1 MLLILL
7 ALIWLAAF
15 ILTAQLYRRGR
26 LRSPWHFDV
35 AAAGLLALAAL
46 GFFWRI
52 VTGRNWMPS
61 DGGDLV
67 SFLYPSYRF
76 AAASL
81 ADAAWPLWNPHL
93 YGGAPHVGDIQA
105 GFLYLPNLVL
115 FLVSPQFPY
124 AALQWLSIAHL
135 WFAGVGL
142 YLLLARGFG
151 LRRVAALAGAVA
163 FMFSDGFLTHFGNLN
178 LNAALS
184 WLPWIFWAWIAC
196 ERNALLRV
204 ALTAALLALSI
215 TAGHIQATLF
225 IILALALYALFALLT
240 RRDEPRFGRA
250 ALSEGVSL
258 AAVVALACLLAAPVL
273 LPALELTGKTMR
285 AAGTYAATG
294 DYPLSPAQLIGW
306 LIPGFFGRGPQF
318 HWGVWP
324 RVEIGYLGILPLI
337 LAALAV
343 ALAGRADRRIWPWVG
358 LAGVTLVLA
367 LGVYAILYGW
377 LTLLPGFNQLRAAAR
392 FVALTGFALS
402 ALAAFGLDAL
412 LRPLSP
418 SGERVLARSARL
430 GGWAAAAVLFVG
442 TPLAYL
448 ALLVMQDRDNA
459 VVTRVS
465 VTLLAVVSFAL
476 LLSVSVAWL
485 AARRW
490 RLGRPVTLAW
500 LAVALIF
507 VDVAS
512 LGAYQDM
519 GEQNPAAAF
528 EQGSIAAFLTSQPGP
543 FRIDTR
549 TQIDALWQPDT
560 ALLYGLEDVNGIVNP
575 LVLADVER
583 YWQALGSRS
592 TALYDLLGVRYVI
605 GKKDVVL
612 DWDKFTLA
620 FDGDPDLN
628 VYENRSALPRA
639 FIVPAARLQP
649 SADLALQAITQPGF
663 DPQQTAVIEG
673 PSTLPVSVGGR
684 GTVTD
689 IQVRR
694 NALSFRA
701 NADAPALVFVSQVW
715 YPGWQVFIDGQPAG
729 APHRA
734 NFLFQA
740 VSVPAGE
747 HQVELR
753 FMPATW
759 RIGWLL
765 MAAGVL
771 ALVGAALWL
780 LRASRKRGLNHGN

>member
-15 ILTAQLYRRGR
+15 ILTAQLHRRGR

-35 AAAGLLALAAL
+35 AALGILALAAL

-52 VTGRNWMPS
+52 VTGRNWMPA

-67 SFLYPSYRF
+67 SFLFPTYRF

-81 ADAAWPLWNPHL
+81 ADGVWPLWNPHL

-115 FLVSPQFPY
+115 FLINPQFPY
-124 AALQWLSIAHL
+124 DALQWMSIAHL
-135 WFAGVGL
+135 WFAGAGMF
-142 YLLLARGFG
+142 LLLARGVG

-163 FMFSDGFLTHFGNLN
+163 FMFSEGFLTHFGNLN

-184 WLPWIFWAWIAC
+184 WLPWIFWAWIAA
-196 ERNALLRV
+196 ERNAPLRI

-225 IILALALYALFALLT
+225 IILALALYAFFVLLT
-240 RRDEPRFGRA
+240 RRSEPRFGRL
-250 ALSEGVSL
+250 ALAQGVSL
-258 AAVVALACLLAAPVL
+258 VAAVALACLLAAPVL
-273 LPALELTGKTMR
+273 LPALELASKTMR
-285 AAGTYAATG
+285 AAGTYTATG

-324 RVEIGYLGILPLI
+324 RVEIGYLGILPLV

-343 ALAGRADRRIWPWVG
+343 ALRGRRDKRIWPWVG
-358 LAGVTLVLA
+358 LAVVTLVLA

-392 FVALTGFALS
+392 FVLLTGFALS

-418 SGERVLARSARL
+418 AGERILARSARA
-430 GGWAAAAVLFVG
+430 GGWAVAAVLFIG

-448 ALLVMQDRDNA
+448 ALLLMQDRDSA
-459 VVTRVS
+459 VVTRMS
-465 VTLLAVVSFAL
+465 ITLLAVVSFAL
-476 LLSVSVAWL
+476 LLAASVAWL

-519 GEQNPAAAF
+519 GEQNPSAAF
-528 EQGSIAAFLTSQPGP
+528 EQGPITAFLTAQDGP

-560 ALLYGLEDVNGIVNP
+560 AMLYGLEDVNGIVNP

-592 TALYDLLGVRYVI
+592 TALYDLLNVRYVL

-612 DWDKFTLA
+612 DWDKFALA

-639 FIVPAARLQP
+639 FIAPTLQFQP
-649 SADLALQAITQPGF
+649 TADLALQAITQPGF
-663 DPQQTAVIEG
+663 DSRQTVVIEG
-673 PSTLPVSVGGR
+673 PSTLPVPVGGS
-684 GTVTD
+684 GTVSD
-689 IQVRR
+689 LQARR
-694 NALSFRA
+694 NGLTFRA

-715 YPGWQVFIDGQPAG
+715 YPGWQVFIDGRAAG
-729 APHRA
+729 EPYRA

-740 VSVPAGE
+740 VGVPAGE

-759 RIGWLL
+759 RTGWAL
-765 MAAGVL
+765 MAVGVL
-771 ALVGAALWL
+771 GLVAAVLWL
-780 LRASRKRGLNHGN
+780 ARANGKRGLNHGD